1 MYKYLV
7 VNQATVQSILSSGIG
22 IDDMFVILQC
32 MSNIE
37 EGHGKKIRTVKEKI
51 ALTMQHAGV
60 AITVTSVTDV
70 MAFGVGACTVSTE
83 IG

>member
-1 MYKYLV
+1 MHVLV
-7 VNQATVQSILSSGIG
+7 LTGIG

-32 MSNIE
+32 MSNLE
-37 EGHGKKIRTVKEKI
+37 EQGLGTRSVKEKI

-83 IG
+83 WMC